1 MKKLLKK
8 MIKNVETSRT
18 SIYSKDDVLSM
29 LEDLKSGNDFDT
41 DTEDVTDED
50 IEEWTSDERK
60 EALTNILSDKLDKLE
75 VTDFVV
81 EDNCQFEVDFDNKI
95 RITAIDIDFSTIIED
110 LVDEIVAQVK

>member
-8 MIKNVETSRT
+8 MIKNVETSRA

-41 DTEDVTDED
+41 DTEDVTEED
-50 IEEWTSDERK
+50 IEDWATDEK
-60 EALTNILSDKLDKLE
+60 KDALITILSNKLNNLE

-81 EDNCQFEVDFDNKI
+81 EDNCQYEVDFDNKI
-95 RITAIDIDFSTIIED
+95 RITSIDVDFSTIIDD
-110 LVDEIVAQVK
+110 LVEDIIAEVK